1 MPCLGGKMAPVAVPH
16 DWDTG
21 EGSWSWLLRD
31 ATSQVKILHSH
42 WLIDMHKMA
51 YNNPQYIIY
60 KGL

>member
-1 MPCLGGKMAPVAVPH
+1 MAPVAVPH

-42 WLIDMHKMA
+42 WLIDMHKMT